1 MYKQI
6 NLQGVPQLMLLIDR
20 ENRTAFPQANF
31 SQANLILGIDSSSYL
46 SSKVSLEKG
55 DFFKR
60 INYTNS

>member
-1 MYKQI
+1 
-6 NLQGVPQLMLLIDR
+6 MLLIDR
-20 ENRTAFPQANF
+20 ENTTAFPQANF